1 MATNIP
7 YPLINGRRHSWSS
20 IEIRVAGQIVL
31 GLTELNYSATLDPGI
46 VRGAGSLPIGMT
58 QGNAEF
64 DADFSILL
72 EEFNNLMERL
82 GPGSML
88 VPFDIVASYDESE
101 SGLSTIVD
109 TIQNCRITK
118 IEASNSS
125 GTTDG
130 TTRKCT
136 VKHIGILYNGVSPMP
151 QQPTVA
157 Q

>member
-1 MATNIP
+1 MANIP
-7 YPLINGRRHSWSS
+7 YPLVNGQRHSWSS
-20 IEIRVAGQIVL
+20 IEARIAGQIVL
-31 GLTELNYSATLDPGI
+31 GFTEINYSPTLEPGI

-58 QGNAEF
+58 RGNAEF
-64 DADFSILL
+64 DADFTILL
-72 EEFNNLMERL
+72 EEFNNLVTILGERF
-82 GPGSML
+82 ML
-88 VPFDIVASYDESE
+88 VPFDIVVSYDESD

-130 TTRKCT
+130 TARKCT
-136 VKHIGILYNGVSPMP
+136 VKHIGILLNGVNPMP
-151 QQPTVA
+151 EQPTVS